1 MRILSVT
8 AQRPDS
14 TGSGVYLTELVRA
27 FAANGHEQ
35 AVIAGVGAEDVPV
48 LPEGVP
54 CYAVHYGT
62 EALPYPI
69 LGMSDQMPYP
79 STRYRDMTAEMTAQ
93 FRQAFGEQI
102 RHAVGEFRPDVIF
115 CHHLYYLTSLVRELC
130 PQSRI
135 YAVSHGTDLR
145 QLHKNPWEREYIL
158 REIPKLDGIFAL
170 HEAQRQEIA
179 QIFSVPAE
187 QIRVIGTG
195 YNRSVFHPFGERQD
209 HGADPDVR
217 LLYAGKICE
226 KKGVLSLLRAVN
238 KLEPPEHWKLALAG
252 SVGDPEE
259 YARIRKT
266 AETVSPAPVFLGMLS
281 HQKLAE
287 AMNQSDIFV
296 LPSFFEGLP
305 LVLVEAM
312 ACGMRVV
319 CTDLPGIR
327 QWLDHEI
334 PGHGVVFVTPPAMQN
349 QDEPDPQSLPAFETA
364 LAEAIRQARSA
375 DRPDHALVERV
386 SWDGLAE
393 RILAIWQG
401 GNRT

>member
-27 FAANGHEQ
+27 FAGNGHEQ

-79 STRYRDMTAEMTAQ
+79 STRYRDMNAEMTAQ

-102 RHAVGEFRPDVIF
+102 RNAVAEFRPDVIF
-115 CHHLYYLTSLVRELC
+115 CHHLYYLTALVRELC

-145 QLHKNPWEREYIL
+145 QLHKNPWEREYVL
-158 REIPKLDGIFAL
+158 REIPLLDGIFAL
-170 HEAQRQEIA
+170 HEAQKQEIA
-179 QIFSVPAE
+179 QLFSIPAE
-187 QIRVIGTG
+187 RICVIGTG
-195 YNRSVFHPFGERQD
+195 YNRRVFYPHQKRPDDGED
-209 HGADPDVR
+209 SSAR

-226 KKGVLSLLRAVN
+226 KKGVLSLLRAVA

-259 YARIRKT
+259 YARIRET
-266 AETVSPAPVFLGMLS
+266 AGTVPSAPVFLGMLS
-281 HQKLAE
+281 QQKLAE
-287 AMNQSDIFV
+287 TMNRSDIFV

-327 QWLDHEI
+327 EWLDTEI
-334 PGHGVVFVTPPAMQN
+334 PGHGVAFVTPPVMQN
-349 QDEPDPQSLPAFETA
+349 QDEPDPRSLPAFETA
-364 LAEAIRQARSA
+364 LAEAIEQVRGA
-375 DRPDHALVERV
+375 DRPDHALVERI

-393 RILAIWQG
+393 RILAIWEAES
-401 GNRT
+401 RI

>member
-79 STRYRDMTAEMTAQ
+79 STRYRDMTAEMTTQ

-170 HEAQRQEIA
+170 HEAQKQE
-179 QIFSVPAE
+179 
-187 QIRVIGTG
+187 
-195 YNRSVFHPFGERQD
+195 QD
-209 HGADPDVR
+209 HGADPDIR

-226 KKGVLSLLRAVN
+226 KNGVLSLLRAVN
-238 KLEPPEHWKLALAG
+238 KPEPPKHWKLALAG

-327 QWLDHEI
+327 QWLDQEI
-334 PGHGVVFVTPPAMQN
+334 PGHGVAFVTPPAMQN

-393 RILAIWQG
+393 RILAIWQSG
-401 GNRT
+401 SRT

>member
-14 TGSGVYLTELVRA
+14 TGSGVYLTELVKA
-27 FAANGHEQ
+27 FAAQGHEQ
-35 AVIAGVGAEDVPV
+35 AVIAGLSAEDTPG
-48 LPEGVP
+48 LPENVP
-54 CYAVHYGT
+54 CYAVRYGT
-62 EALPYPI
+62 ATLPYPV

-79 STRYRDMTAEMTAQ
+79 STRYRDMSDEMTAQ

-102 RHAVGEFRPDVIF
+102 RRAVTEFRPDLIF

-130 PQSRI
+130 PQSRV

-145 QLHKNPWEREYIL
+145 QLHKNPWERAYIL
-158 REIPKLDGIFAL
+158 REIPLLDGIFAL
-170 HEAQRQEIA
+170 HEAQRKEIA
-179 QIFSVPAE
+179 QLFSVPPE

-195 YNRSVFHPFGERQD
+195 YNRSVFYPRTERRGQKT
-209 HGADPDVR
+209 ADAVR

-226 KKGVLSLLRAVN
+226 KKGVLSLLRAVGR
-238 KLEPPEHWKLALAG
+238 LAPPECWKLALAG

-266 AETVSPAPVFLGMLS
+266 AETVPSAPLFLGMLS
-281 HQKLAE
+281 QHELAE
-287 AMNQSDIFV
+287 AMNHSDIFV

-312 ACGMRVV
+312 ACGMRIV

-327 QWLDHEI
+327 EWLDAEI
-334 PGHGVVFVTPPAMQN
+334 PGHGVVFVTPPVMRN
-349 QDEPDPQSLPAFETA
+349 QDEPEPESLPTFETA
-364 LAEAIRQARSA
+364 LAEAIERARSA
-375 DRPDHALVERV
+375 DRPEHARVEKV
-386 SWDGLAE
+386 SWDGLAC
-393 RILAIWQG
+393 RILAIWQDTG
-401 GNRT
+401 G

>member
-1 MRILSVT
+1 M
-8 AQRPDS
+8 
-14 TGSGVYLTELVRA
+14 
-27 FAANGHEQ
+27 
-35 AVIAGVGAEDVPV
+35 
-48 LPEGVP
+48 
-54 CYAVHYGT
+54 
-62 EALPYPI
+62 
-69 LGMSDQMPYP
+69 
-79 STRYRDMTAEMTAQ
+79 
-93 FRQAFGEQI
+93 
-102 RHAVGEFRPDVIF
+102 
-115 CHHLYYLTSLVRELC
+115 
-130 PQSRI
+130 
-135 YAVSHGTDLR
+135 
-145 QLHKNPWEREYIL
+145 
-158 REIPKLDGIFAL
+158 
-170 HEAQRQEIA
+170 
-179 QIFSVPAE
+179 
-187 QIRVIGTG
+187 
-195 YNRSVFHPFGERQD
+195 
-209 HGADPDVR
+209 
-217 LLYAGKICE
+217 
-226 KKGVLSLLRAVN
+226 N

-266 AETVSPAPVFLGMLS
+266 AEAVSPAPVFLGMLS

>member
-27 FAANGHEQ
+27 FATNGHEQ
-35 AVIAGVGAEDVPV
+35 AVITGVGAEDVPV
-48 LPEGVP
+48 LPEGVS

-62 EALPYPI
+62 ETLPYPI

-79 STRYRDMTAEMTAQ
+79 STRYRDMTPEMTAQ

-102 RHAVGEFRPDVIF
+102 RQAAEEFRPDVIF
-115 CHHLYYLTSLVRELC
+115 CHHLYYLTALVRELC
-130 PQSRI
+130 PQSRV

-145 QLHKNPWEREYIL
+145 QLHKNPWERDYIL
-158 REIPKLDGIFAL
+158 GQIPKLDGVFAL
-170 HEAQRQEIA
+170 HEAQKQEIA
-179 QIFSVPAE
+179 QLFSIPAE
-187 QIRVIGTG
+187 RIRVIGTG
-195 YNRSVFHPFGERQD
+195 YNRRVFYPFGERRD
-209 HGADPDVR
+209 NGADPCVR

-226 KKGVLSLLRAVN
+226 KKGVLSLLRAAK
-238 KLEPPEHWKLALAG
+238 KLEPPEGWKLALAG

-259 YARIRKT
+259 YAWIRKT
-266 AETVSPAPVFLGMLS
+266 AETVPCAPDFLGMLS
-281 HQKLAE
+281 QQKLAE
-287 AMNQSDIFV
+287 AMNQRDIFV

-327 QWLDHEI
+327 EWLDQEI
-334 PGHGVVFVTPPAMQN
+334 PGHGVAFVTPPVMQN
-349 QDEPDPQSLPAFETA
+349 QDEPSPESLPAFEAA
-364 LAEAIRQARSA
+364 LTEAIRQVRSA
-375 DRPDHALVERV
+375 ERPDHALVERI

-393 RILAIWQG
+393 RILAIWQD
-401 GNRT
+401 NNS

>member
-35 AVIAGVGAEDVPV
+35 AVIAGVGAEDVPL

-145 QLHKNPWEREYIL
+145 QLHKNPWERDYIL

-170 HEAQRQEIA
+170 HEAQKLEIA
-179 QIFSVPAE
+179 QVFSVPAE

-195 YNRSVFHPFGERQD
+195 YNRNVFHPFGERQD
-209 HGADPDVR
+209 HGAGHPQGA
-217 LLYAGKICE
+217 AG
-226 KKGVLSLLRAVN
+226 
-238 KLEPPEHWKLALAG
+238 
-252 SVGDPEE
+252 
-259 YARIRKT
+259 
-266 AETVSPAPVFLGMLS
+266 
-281 HQKLAE
+281 
-287 AMNQSDIFV
+287 
-296 LPSFFEGLP
+296 
-305 LVLVEAM
+305 
-312 ACGMRVV
+312 
-319 CTDLPGIR
+319 
-327 QWLDHEI
+327 
-334 PGHGVVFVTPPAMQN
+334 
-349 QDEPDPQSLPAFETA
+349 
-364 LAEAIRQARSA
+364 
-375 DRPDHALVERV
+375 
-386 SWDGLAE
+386 
-393 RILAIWQG
+393 
-401 GNRT
+401 

>member
-1 MRILSVT
+1 M
-8 AQRPDS
+8 
-14 TGSGVYLTELVRA
+14 
-27 FAANGHEQ
+27 
-35 AVIAGVGAEDVPV
+35 
-48 LPEGVP
+48 
-54 CYAVHYGT
+54 
-62 EALPYPI
+62 
-69 LGMSDQMPYP
+69 
-79 STRYRDMTAEMTAQ
+79 
-93 FRQAFGEQI
+93 
-102 RHAVGEFRPDVIF
+102 IF

-145 QLHKNPWEREYIL
+145 QLHKNPWERDYIL

-170 HEAQRQEIA
+170 HEAQKQEIA

-195 YNRSVFHPFGERQD
+195 YNRNVFHPFGERQD
-209 HGADPDVR
+209 HGTDPDVR

-349 QDEPDPQSLPAFETA
+349 QDLTPRACRPSKPRWQRQSDRRDPQTGRIMRLWKEFPGTVWQSVSWRSGRAGAVPDPEDQNAPFSGVVRHSLCPDALTKTRCYNKIDAVRLFEKGCFSGSFRRFA
-364 LAEAIRQARSA
+364 GE
-375 DRPDHALVERV
+375 
-386 SWDGLAE
+386 G
-393 RILAIWQG
+393 
-401 GNRT
+401 

>member
-1 MRILSVT
+1 MRILSIT

-27 FAANGHEQ
+27 FARNGHQQ
-35 AVIAGVGAEDVPV
+35 AAIAGVGSEDVPI

-54 CYAVHYGT
+54 CYAVRYGT
-62 EALPYPI
+62 QALPYPI

-79 STRYRDMTAEMTAQ
+79 STRYRDMTPEMTAQ
-93 FRQAFGEQI
+93 FRKAFGDQI
-102 RHAVGEFRPDVIF
+102 RQAVEDFRPDVIF
-115 CHHLYYLTSLVRELC
+115 CHHLYYLTALVRELC
-130 PQSRI
+130 PRNRV

-145 QLHKNPWEREYIL
+145 QLHKNPWQRAYIL
-158 REIPKLDGIFAL
+158 EQIPKLDGVFAL
-170 HEAQRQEIA
+170 HEAQKQEIA
-179 QIFSVPAE
+179 QLFSIPPE

-195 YNRSVFHPFGERQD
+195 YNRSVFYPFGERQD
-209 HGADPDVR
+209 NRKDPCIR

-226 KKGVLSLLRAVN
+226 KKGVLSLLRAAG
-238 KLEPPEHWKLALAG
+238 KLEPPEHWQLALAG

-266 AETVSPAPVFLGMLS
+266 AETVPCAPVFLGMLS
-281 HQKLAE
+281 QQELAE
-287 AMNQSDIFV
+287 TMNQSDIFV

-327 QWLDHEI
+327 EWLDQEI
-334 PGHGVVFVTPPAMQN
+334 PGHGVAFVTPPVMQN
-349 QDEPDPQSLPAFETA
+349 QDEPAPESLPAFEAA
-364 LAEAIRQARSA
+364 LAEAIRRVRFAE
-375 DRPDHALVERV
+375 RPSHSLVERI

-393 RILAIWQG
+393 RILAIWQ
-401 GNRT
+401 NSI